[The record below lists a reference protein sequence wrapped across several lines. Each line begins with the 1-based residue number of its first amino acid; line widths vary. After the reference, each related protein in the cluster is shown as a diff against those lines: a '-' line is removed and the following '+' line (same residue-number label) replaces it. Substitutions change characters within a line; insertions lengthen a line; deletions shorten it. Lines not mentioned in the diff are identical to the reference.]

1 MVVPM
6 LERKKCPEDALDFRS
21 SDEVVTLAR
30 KVISDDAEAILAVL
44 PSVDASFVASAE
56 ILARCEGKILVTG
69 SGTSGAI
76 ANRAAHLLSVGGT
89 PAFSLSPADGLHGG
103 LGVLRPN
110 DVVLAISK
118 GGSSKE
124 LNEFCERARTLSGCL
139 IAITSDSGSQLA
151 QLADHVLKLNL
162 PAHTDLGSVM
172 ATGCSLAAAALTDA
186 LVEAARIMRGYSWA
200 QVLFTHPSGAVGR
213 DAELTLERLN
223 QAEGL

>member
-1 MVVPM
+1 MQ
-6 LERKKCPEDALDFRS
+6 FQS
-21 SDEVVTLAR
+21 SDDLATLAR
-30 KVISDDAEAILAVL
+30 KVISADADAILSVL
-44 PSVDASFVASAE
+44 TSVDASFIACAE
-56 ILARCEGKILVTG
+56 ILARCDGKILVTG

-124 LNEFCERARTLSGCL
+124 LNEFCERARKLSGCL
-139 IAITSDSGSQLA
+139 IAITSDSASQLA
-151 QLADHVLKLNL
+151 RLADHVLKLTL

-172 ATGCSLAAAALTDA
+172 ATGSSLAAAALTDA
-186 LVEAARIMRGYSWA
+186 LVETARTMRGYSWE